1 MRLLNLL
8 QREPAA
14 MGTLLT
20 SIMPCL
26 VLLNLVHLDE
36 KQIAA
41 LVVAVNALVAF
52 CVRLR
57 VTPRDPGSS
66 AAPAPEPAPQQAA

>member
-20 SIMPCL
+20 SILPCL
-26 VLLNLVHLDE
+26 VLLGLLHFDE

-57 VTPRDPGSS
+57 VTPRDLGSP
-66 AAPAPEPAPQQAA
+66 PAPMPAPQQAG